1 MSQPALVTKTFR
13 RGQRITMN
21 RLLINYL
28 SGVLKHG
35 SLEIVDAKG
44 TLHSFGDGS
53 GIPVRVRFTSAAAER
68 AVMLNPELKLGETFM
83 QGGFVVERG
92 SIYDFLEV
100 VLQNT
105 GGGGRSWWMNALYR
119 VRVWTRR
126 FRQWNT
132 PFRSRQNVAHHYD
145 LDGRLY
151 SLFLDSD
158 QQYSCAYFETP
169 DSSLEEAQ
177 LAKKRH
183 LAAKLALAP
192 GQKVLDIGSG
202 WGGLGLYLATHAD
215 VDVTG
220 VTLSEEQHKVSN
232 ARASALNLADRA
244 SFLLQDYRA
253 LKTQFDRIIS
263 VGMFEHVG
271 VGHFREYFDKA
282 RQLLTEDGVMV
293 LHAIGRF
300 DSPGETN
307 SWIQKYIFPGGYIPA
322 LSEVFPA
329 IEKAGLKVT
338 DVEILRLHYAETLKA
353 WRERFMA
360 RRDEAVA
367 LYDEAFCRMWEF
379 YLAASET
386 AFRYQDMMIFQI
398 QIVRDQ
404 NALPLT
410 RDYIWQ
416 AEEAL
421 RIRDHAGQRPS
432 LKIAGG

>member
-1 MSQPALVTKTFR
+1 
-13 RGQRITMN
+13 MN
-21 RLLINYL
+21 RLLVKYL
-28 SGVLKHG
+28 ANVLKTG

-44 TLHSFGDGS
+44 KLHRFGNGS
-53 GIPVRVRFTSAAAER
+53 GPNVRARFTSPAAER
-68 AVMLNPELKLGETFM
+68 SVMLNPELKLGETFM
-83 QGGFVVERG
+83 DGGLILDQGT
-92 SIYDFLEV
+92 IYDLLSV

-105 GGGGRSWWMNALYR
+105 GGGGRSWWMLLLYR
-119 VRVWTRR
+119 LRVLTRR
-126 FRQWNT
+126 LRQWNT

-169 DSSLEEAQ
+169 STSLEEAQ

-202 WGGLGLYLATHAD
+202 WGGLGLYIATHAD

-232 ARASALNLADRA
+232 ARAAAQSLADRTR
-244 SFLLQDYRA
+244 FLLQDYRS
-253 LKTQFDRIIS
+253 LRSRFDRIIS

-271 VGHFREYFDKA
+271 VGHFNEYFQKA
-282 RQLLTEDGVMV
+282 RDLLTEDGVMV

-300 DSPGETN
+300 DEPGETN

-398 QIVRDQ
+398 QLVRDQ

-410 RDYIWQ
+410 RDYIWR
-416 AEEAL
+416 AEDAL
-421 RIRDHAGQRPS
+421 RLRDQNGQRPS

>member
-1 MSQPALVTKTFR
+1 
-13 RGQRITMN
+13 MN
-21 RLLINYL
+21 RLLVDYL
-28 SGVLKHG
+28 STALKTG
-35 SLEIVDAKG
+35 SLEVIDGRGK
-44 TLHSFGDGS
+44 LHRFGNGS
-53 GIPVRVRFTSAAAER
+53 GPPVRVRFTSPAAER
-68 AVMLNPELKLGETFM
+68 AVLMNPELKLGETFM
-83 QGGFVVERG
+83 DGSLVIEQGT
-92 SIYDFLEV
+92 IYDLLAV

-105 GGGGRSWWMNALYR
+105 GGGGRSWWMRVVYR
-119 VRVWTRR
+119 LRVMTRR

-132 PFRSRQNVAHHYD
+132 PFRARQNVAHHYD

-169 DSSLEEAQ
+169 DSTLEEAQ

-202 WGGLGLYLATHAD
+202 WGGLGLYIAGCAD

-232 ARASALNLADRA
+232 SRAVSQNLADRTR
-244 SFLLQDYRA
+244 FLLQDYRS
-253 LKTQFDRIIS
+253 LRMRFDRIIS

-271 VGHFREYFDKA
+271 IGHYNEYFTKA
-282 RQLLTEDGVMV
+282 RDLLADDGVMV

-300 DSPGETN
+300 DTPGETN

-322 LSEVFPA
+322 LSEVLPA

-338 DVEILRLHYAETLKA
+338 DVEILRLHYADTLRA

-360 RRDEAVA
+360 RREEAVA

-398 QIVRDQ
+398 QLVRDQ

-421 RIRDHAGQRPS
+421 RLRDLAGQRPS

>member
-1 MSQPALVTKTFR
+1 
-13 RGQRITMN
+13 MN

-28 SGVLKHG
+28 SSVLKRG
-35 SLEIVDAKG
+35 SLEIIDAKG
-44 TLHSFGDGS
+44 RRHRFGDGS
-53 GIPVRVRFTSAAAER
+53 GVPVRVRFTTAAAER
-68 AVMLNPELKLGETFM
+68 AVIMNPELKLGETFM
-83 QGGFVVERG
+83 DGSFVVEQG
-92 SIYDFLEV
+92 SIYNFLEV
-100 VLQNT
+100 VLQNV
-105 GGGGRSWWMNALYR
+105 GGGGRSWWMRAVYKL
-119 VRVWTRR
+119 RVWTRR

-169 DSSLEEAQ
+169 DTGLEEAQ
-177 LAKKRH
+177 IAKKRH

-232 ARASALNLADRA
+232 ARAASMSLADRA
-244 SFLLQDYRA
+244 SFKLQDYRA

-307 SWIQKYIFPGGYIPA
+307 SWIQKYIFPGGYIPS

-353 WRERFMA
+353 WRERFLA
-360 RRDEAVA
+360 RRAEAVA

-421 RIRDHAGQRPS
+421 RLRDHAGQRPS
-432 LKIAGG
+432 LKIAGGG

>member
-1 MSQPALVTKTFR
+1 
-13 RGQRITMN
+13 MN

-28 SGVLKHG
+28 SGVLKRG
-35 SLEIVDAKG
+35 SLEIIDAKG
-44 TLHSFGDGS
+44 KRHRFGDGS
-53 GIPVRVRFTSAAAER
+53 GIPVRVRFTTAAAER
-68 AVMLNPELKLGETFM
+68 AVLSNPELKLGETFM
-83 QGGFVVERG
+83 DGSFVVEQG

-100 VLQNT
+100 VLQNV
-105 GGGGRSWWMNALYR
+105 GSGGRSWWMRAIYR
-119 VRVWTRR
+119 LRVMTRR
-126 FRQWNT
+126 LRQWNT

-169 DSSLEEAQ
+169 DTSLEEAQ
-177 LAKKRH
+177 IAKKRH

-192 GQKVLDIGSG
+192 GQKILDIGSG

-232 ARASALNLADRA
+232 ARAAALNLADRTR
-244 SFLLQDYRA
+244 FKLQDYRA

-271 VGHFREYFDKA
+271 VGHFQEYFDKA
-282 RQLLTEDGVMV
+282 RELLTEDGVMV

-300 DSPGETN
+300 DLPGETN

-338 DVEILRLHYAETLKA
+338 DVEILRRHYAETLKA
-353 WRERFMA
+353 WRERFLA
-360 RRDEAVA
+360 RRAEAVA
-367 LYDEAFCRMWEF
+367 LYDEAFCRLWEF
-379 YLAASET
+379 YLAPSET

-421 RIRDHAGQRPS
+421 RLRDHAGQRPS
-432 LKIAGG
+432 LKIAGGG

>member
-1 MSQPALVTKTFR
+1 
-13 RGQRITMN
+13 MN
-21 RLLINYL
+21 RLLADYL
-28 SGVLKHG
+28 SKSLKKG
-35 SLEIVDAKG
+35 SLELVDAKG
-44 TLHSFGDGS
+44 TVYRFGDGT
-53 GIPVRVRFTSAAAER
+53 GQHVRARFTSKSAER
-68 AVMLNPELKLGETFM
+68 GVVLNPELKLGEAFM
-83 QGGFVVERG
+83 DGGLVLDQG

-100 VLQNT
+100 VLQNMGGT
-105 GGGGRSWWMNALYR
+105 GRAWWWR
-119 VRVWTRR
+119 VIYHFRVWTRR

-192 GQKVLDIGSG
+192 GQRVLDIGSG
-202 WGGLGLYLATHAD
+202 WGGLGLYLASRAD
-215 VDVTG
+215 IDVTG

-232 ARASALNLADRA
+232 ARAQEQDLAHRA
-244 SFLLQDYRA
+244 RFLLQDYRS
-253 LKTQFDRIIS
+253 LKPKFDRIIS

-271 VGHFREYFDKA
+271 VGHFSEYFEKA
-282 RQLLTEDGVMV
+282 RDLLADDGVMV
-293 LHAIGRF
+293 LHSIGRF
-300 DSPGETN
+300 DMPGETN
-307 SWIQKYIFPGGYIPA
+307 SWIQKYIFPGGYIPS
-322 LSEVFPA
+322 LSEVLPA

-338 DVEILRLHYAETLKA
+338 DIEILRLHYAETLRA

-360 RRDEAVA
+360 RRDEALA

-398 QIVRDQ
+398 QLVRDQ

-421 RIRDHAGQRPS
+421 RRRDQAGQRPS
-432 LKIAGG
+432 LKIAGE

>member
-1 MSQPALVTKTFR
+1 
-13 RGQRITMN
+13 MN

-53 GIPVRVRFTSAAAER
+53 GTPVRVRFTSPAAER

-232 ARASALNLADRA
+232 ARASALNLADRT

>member
-1 MSQPALVTKTFR
+1 
-13 RGQRITMN
+13 MN

-28 SGVLKHG
+28 SGILKHG
-35 SLEIVDAKG
+35 SLEIIDAKG
-44 TLHSFGDGS
+44 RLHRFGDGS
-53 GIPVRVRFTSAAAER
+53 GIPVRVRFTTASAER
-68 AVMLNPELKLGETFM
+68 AVLMNPELKLGETFM
-83 QGGFVVERG
+83 DGTFVVEQG
-92 SIYDFLEV
+92 SIYDFFAV

-105 GGGGRSWWMNALYR
+105 GGGGRSWWMRFVYR
-119 VRVWTRR
+119 LRVLTRR
-126 FRQWNT
+126 LRQWNT
-132 PFRSRQNVAHHYD
+132 PLRSRNNVAHHYD

-169 DSSLEEAQ
+169 DAGLEEAQ
-177 LAKKRH
+177 IAKKRH

-202 WGGLGLYLATHAD
+202 WGGLGLYLASHAD

-232 ARASALNLADRA
+232 ARAASMNLSDRA
-244 SFLLQDYRA
+244 SFKLQDYRA

-300 DSPGETN
+300 DEPGETN
-307 SWIQKYIFPGGYIPA
+307 SWIQKYIFPGGYIPS

-353 WRERFMA
+353 WRERFLA

-421 RIRDHAGQRPS
+421 RLRDRGGQRPS
-432 LKIAGG
+432 LKIAGNG

>member
-1 MSQPALVTKTFR
+1 
-13 RGQRITMN
+13 MN

-28 SGVLKHG
+28 SGILKHG
-35 SLEIVDAKG
+35 SLEIIDAKG
-44 TLHSFGDGS
+44 RLHRFGDGS
-53 GIPVRVRFTSAAAER
+53 GIPVRVRFTTAAAER
-68 AVMLNPELKLGETFM
+68 AVLMNPELKLGETFM
-83 QGGFVVERG
+83 DGSFVVEQG
-92 SIYDFLEV
+92 SIYDFLAV

-105 GGGGRSWWMNALYR
+105 GGGGRSWWMQLVYK
-119 VRVWTRR
+119 VRVLTRR

-151 SLFLDSD
+151 TLFLDSD

-169 DSSLEEAQ
+169 DTSLEEAQ
-177 LAKKRH
+177 MAKKRH
-183 LAAKLALAP
+183 LTAKLALAP

-232 ARASALNLADRA
+232 ARAASLNLADRA
-244 SFLLQDYRA
+244 SFKLQDYRA
-253 LKTQFDRIIS
+253 LKSQFDRIIS

-271 VGHFREYFDKA
+271 IGHFREYFDKA

-307 SWIQKYIFPGGYIPA
+307 SWIQKYIFPGGYIPS

-353 WRERFMA
+353 WRERFLA
-360 RRDEAVA
+360 HRAEAVA

-416 AEEAL
+416 AEDAL
-421 RIRDHAGQRPS
+421 RRRDHAGQRPS
-432 LKIAGG
+432 LKIAGNG

>member
-1 MSQPALVTKTFR
+1 
-13 RGQRITMN
+13 MN

-28 SGVLKHG
+28 SGILKHG
-35 SLEIVDAKG
+35 SLEIIDAKG
-44 TLHSFGDGS
+44 RLHRFGDGS
-53 GIPVRVRFTSAAAER
+53 GIPVRVRFTTAAAER
-68 AVMLNPELKLGETFM
+68 AVLMNPELKLGETFM
-83 QGGFVVERG
+83 DGSFVVEQG
-92 SIYDFLEV
+92 SIYDFLAV

-105 GGGGRSWWMNALYR
+105 GGGGRSWWMQLVYKLR
-119 VRVWTRR
+119 VLTRR

-169 DSSLEEAQ
+169 DTSLEEAQ
-177 LAKKRH
+177 MAKKRH
-183 LAAKLALAP
+183 LTAKLALAP

-232 ARASALNLADRA
+232 ARAASLNLADRA
-244 SFLLQDYRA
+244 SFKLQDYRA
-253 LKTQFDRIIS
+253 LKSQFDRIIS

-271 VGHFREYFDKA
+271 IGHFREYFDKA

-307 SWIQKYIFPGGYIPA
+307 SWIQKYIFPGGYIPS

-353 WRERFMA
+353 WRERFLA
-360 RRDEAVA
+360 HRAEAVA

-416 AEEAL
+416 AEDAL
-421 RIRDHAGQRPS
+421 RRRDHAGQRPS
-432 LKIAGG
+432 LKIAGNG